1 MLRLDLCYYS
11 EIYIYIYIYFVIKEI
26 ITVTG
31 TNANKIEEHRI

>member
-11 EIYIYIYIYFVIKEI
+11 EIYIYIYFVIKEI